1 MSSNIYKEEPKNS
14 IELRRIYDMVAKI
27 SCDLANNYENPEID
41 TWLKHYWGAWP
52 VDNKDKTIMVSNKDF
67 MFYHKNGDL
76 TYKNSE
82 IKKNRTIWTIL
93 IH

>member
-1 MSSNIYKEEPKNS
+1 MINYIYHNGIVFLDE
-14 IELRRIYDMVAKI
+14 I
-27 SCDLANNYENPEID
+27 PEINHCD
-41 TWLKHYWGAWP
+41 Y
-52 VDNKDKTIMVSNKDF
+52 DKDKTIMVSNKDF